1 MRGGTGGVT
10 RPGGGAGEFVGKRQR
25 RGWGRAEKKMRG
37 GSLVERSTEGGR
49 RLGRWAEARWS
60 VQEGRQFSGRSRGL
74 GSGQVE
80 PVAVLSQGR
89 WGGNRGKGCC
99 CLLSQT
105 VASDHTLGGCWD

>member
-1 MRGGTGGVT
+1 MGLQGQEGVRVSLWGKDRGRAG
-10 RPGGGAGEFVGKRQR
+10 GGGAVLPPG
-25 RGWGRAEKKMRG
+25 APEKKTRG

-80 PVAVLSQGR
+80 PVAVLS
-89 WGGNRGKGCC
+89 
-99 CLLSQT
+99 
-105 VASDHTLGGCWD
+105 